1 MEALG
6 VTGSTVAIIDLIK
19 RERIESLE
27 RRNKLLDSHINQV
40 WLYLSSSKFKD
51 DPMVNSGDIL
61 RMIAELKSTIQ
72 YIDNDFYG
80 E

>member
-1 MEALG
+1 MKAL
-6 VTGSTVAIIDLIK
+6 LK
-19 RERIESLE
+19 LLNEQRIAKLE

-40 WLYLSSSKFKD
+40 WLYLSSTKFKE

-72 YIDNDFYG
+72 YIDNDFNG

>member
-1 MEALG
+1 MKAL
-6 VTGSTVAIIDLIK
+6 LK
-19 RERIESLE
+19 LLNEQRIAKLE

-40 WLYLSSSKFKD
+40 WLYLSSSKFKED
-51 DPMVNSGDIL
+51 KMVNSGDIL

-72 YIDNDFYG
+72 YIDNDFNG

>member
-1 MEALG
+1 MKAL
-6 VTGSTVAIIDLIK
+6 LK
-19 RERIESLE
+19 LLNEQRIAKLE

-40 WLYLSSSKFKD
+40 WLYLSSTKFKQ

-72 YIDNDFYG
+72 YIDNDFNG

>member
-1 MEALG
+1 MKAL
-6 VTGSTVAIIDLIK
+6 LK
-19 RERIESLE
+19 LLNEQRIAKLE

-40 WLYLSSSKFKD
+40 WLYLSSTKFKQ

-61 RMIAELKSTIQ
+61 RMIAELKSNIQ
-72 YIDNDFYG
+72 YIDNDFNG

>member
-1 MEALG
+1 MKAL
-6 VTGSTVAIIDLIK
+6 LK
-19 RERIESLE
+19 LLNEQRIAKLE

-40 WLYLSSSKFKD
+40 WLYLSSSKFKQ

-61 RMIAELKSTIQ
+61 RMIAELKSNIQ
-72 YIDNDFYG
+72 YIDNDFNG